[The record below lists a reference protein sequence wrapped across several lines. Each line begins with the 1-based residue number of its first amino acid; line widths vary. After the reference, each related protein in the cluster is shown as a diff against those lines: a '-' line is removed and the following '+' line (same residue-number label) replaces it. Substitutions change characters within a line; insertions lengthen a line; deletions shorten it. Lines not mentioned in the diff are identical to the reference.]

1 MTLSSNKEFN
11 WEGIRVRV
19 SLPSTYDP
27 QQAYPVVLLND
38 GKLDYLSDLSQFVIL
53 VGLIPENRL
62 NDFTPWKASALK
74 EGAPDFG
81 GKVDQY
87 HQKLFQGILTTL
99 KKDYLIDE
107 SRIAYGGYS
116 LGGLA
121 AVYPAYS
128 AWTLLHSLKT
138 IHLILSYLDA

>member
-11 WEGIRVRV
+11 WEGIQVRV

-38 GKLDYLSDLSQFVIL
+38 GKLDYLSDLSQSVIL

-62 NDFTPWKASALK
+62 DDFTLWKASSLK

-81 GKVDQY
+81 GKV
-87 HQKLFQGILTTL
+87 
-99 KKDYLIDE
+99 
-107 SRIAYGGYS
+107 
-116 LGGLA
+116 GLLMEA
-121 AVYPAYS
+121 IHWVV
-128 AWTLLHSLKT
+128 LL
-138 IHLILSYLDA
+138 LSIVFIVVIFL